1 MGQAAARLSLFLLA
15 ASLVAGFL
23 VRATRSQRVDS
34 QSGQQSPRART
45 AVAATGKLVRSLRI
59 GGTVEA
65 LRSAAIQAPELRGS
79 HVVGWAILTLVRL
92 AEAGSIVEA
101 GDVVAEFELKRLED
115 HIADLR
121 SYVAQAQA
129 SLRKR
134 RSEMRIL
141 QGVWHQERL
150 RARAESVK
158 AVLDLHTAE
167 VLSAIEAETL
177 RMAAAVA
184 RARGKQQEEQERWQA
199 LSIAAYLRYFEVRI
213 RKELLHIERHRGD
226 YEQLQLKTPLGG
238 MVIRE
243 TIFNRSG
250 EFAQVTTGDRV
261 YAGALF
267 MRIVDTSQM
276 VVRATVNQVDAQTIR
291 VGNRAI
297 VELDAYP
304 GLRLSGHVVEMASL
318 ASPRR
323 GTRSPGRNF
332 IRHIPVRILIEDKDE
347 RILPGLSASADVI
360 VSTEQHG
367 VLVPREALRYGS
379 GPKASAFVRVVEGDL
394 LRKRLVVVQELS
406 DTEALIKSGLDLG
419 ERVLLQRLPRDRR
432 R

>member
-1 MGQAAARLSLFLLA
+1 MGQVASRLPLFLLA
-15 ASLVAGFL
+15 ASFVAGFL
-23 VRATRSQRVDS
+23 IRVPHSQRVDS
-34 QSGQQSPRART
+34 QPAQQSTRART
-45 AVAATGKLVRSLRI
+45 AVAATGELVKSLRI

-79 HVVGWAILTLVRL
+79 HVVGWAALTLVRL
-92 AEAGSIVEA
+92 ADAGSIVEA

-115 HIADLR
+115 YIADLQ
-121 SYVAQAQA
+121 SYVTQAQA

-141 QGVWHQERL
+141 QGIWHQERL
-150 RARAESVK
+150 RARAESAK
-158 AVLDLHTAE
+158 SVLDLRTAE

-177 RMAAAVA
+177 RMAAAGA
-184 RARGKQQEEQERWQA
+184 RAWEEQQEEEKRWQA
-199 LSIAAYLRYFEVRI
+199 LAIAAYLRYFEVRI
-213 RKELLHIERHRGD
+213 RKELLHVERHRRD
-226 YEQLQLKTPLGG
+226 YERLQVKTPLGG

-243 TIFNRSG
+243 TIYTRSG
-250 EFAQVTTGDRV
+250 EFAQVEAGDRI
-261 YAGALF
+261 YSGAVF

-291 VGNRAI
+291 VGNRAV
-297 VELDAYP
+297 VELDAYR
-304 GLRLSGHVVEMASL
+304 GLRFSGHVAEMAAL

-323 GTRSPGRNF
+323 GTRSAGRNF

-360 VSTEQHG
+360 VSTEQQG

-379 GPKASAFVRVVEGDL
+379 GPKPSAFVRVVEGDL
-394 LRKRLVVVQELS
+394 LRKRLVVVQGLS
-406 DTEALIKSGLDLG
+406 DTEALIRSGLDLG
-419 ERVLLQRLPRDRR
+419 ERVQLQRLPRDRR